1 MFDERRGRACSASGT
16 RKSRTPKLDKK
27 IEKGLIA
34 ENQRFWMRIEYLKT
48 ESLSFCGRARE
59 RQKGKNNIRTKAKV
73 SVKRIA

>member
-27 IEKGLIA
+27 IGKDLIA

-48 ESLSFCGRARE
+48 ESLSFVEERE
-59 RQKGKNNIRTKAKV
+59 NGKKEKIISVLKQKYPLKE
-73 SVKRIA
+73 

>member
-27 IEKGLIA
+27 IGKDLIA

-59 RQKGKNNIRTKAKV
+59 RQKGKII
-73 SVKRIA
+73 SVLKQKYPLKE